1 MNQNETSK
9 AIRINI
15 QLAFTLFRKGPKCK
29 QKHLCQD
36 MNIKDKLIFLLYRVQ
51 ILVAPTE
58 SKTSL
63 IPSLSNLSYIY
74 VLFIFLFLKEKYNDS
89 LNWECRQNDNK
100 NRKRH

>member
-63 IPSLSNLSYIY
+63 IPSVNNLSYICSIY
-74 VLFIFLFLKEKYNDS
+74 FPIFEKEI
-89 LNWECRQNDNK
+89 
-100 NRKRH
+100 